1 MFYHDNKLVLN
12 RFAMMTIPLHSLSLS
27 HPELRVVLIRPGKY
41 GSYTVADTILGEE
54 VFKAEK
60 ITLKCTS
67 TNGEVSGRKICL
79 VKPPMWISGYYLCD
93 TPNLVKDELVLSV
106 AQCPPGPHAFIIQI
120 EANLPFTNLCRRS
133 VQQHLE
139 LLGENVWNHT
149 LVLFT
154 HLDWQDNYTVEQHIE
169 SEGKALQWLLN
180 KCANRYHVF
189 DSVQN
194 DLQVEQLFWKVEE
207 MVTGNNGR
215 HFEIDSAL
223 LSRTEQRR
231 SEVEKK
237 AKERRL
243 RLQVEKKQPKRQEG
257 NFLVICNY

>member
-1 MFYHDNKLVLN
+1 MITL
-12 RFAMMTIPLHSLSLS
+12 RLHSLSLS
-27 HPELRVVLIRPGKY
+27 HPELRMVLIRPGKY

-54 VFKAEK
+54 VFETEK

-67 TNGEVSGRKICL
+67 KNGEVNGRKICL
-79 VKPPMWISGYYLCD
+79 VKPPMWVTGYYLCD

-133 VQQHLE
+133 VEKHLE

-169 SEGKALQWLLN
+169 SEGEALQWLLK

-189 DSVQN
+189 NSGQN
-194 DLQVEQLFWKVEE
+194 DNQVEQLFGKVDEI
-207 MVTGNNGR
+207 VTGNSGR

-223 LSRTEQRR
+223 LSCTEQRR
-231 SEVEKK
+231 SEMEKK
-237 AKERRL
+237 AAERRG
-243 RLQVEKKQPKRQEG
+243 RVQEEREKPKIQEG
-257 NFLVICNY
+257 YFS